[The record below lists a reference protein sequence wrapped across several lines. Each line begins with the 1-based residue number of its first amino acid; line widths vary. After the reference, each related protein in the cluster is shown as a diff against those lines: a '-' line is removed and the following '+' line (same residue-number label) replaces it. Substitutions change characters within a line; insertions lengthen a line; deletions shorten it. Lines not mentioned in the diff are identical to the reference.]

1 MPELSPE
8 RIASVLRATKRWRNE
23 LVDTSGRNRLRR
35 YRDLKRSTLDL
46 TPGRTEGLS
55 ARALDRLLADRPV
68 TLGELFSEPSSDP
81 DAPLPFDDARR
92 RVNAIHRT
100 ALTNREEKGIET
112 CFAGIGLAT
121 WKVEQGTEPNAPVIL
136 LPLEVEATGAAA
148 RDFKVE
154 VSGDAHLN
162 PVLTHILRDEHDID
176 SEGDEADVAE
186 DPPLDLEGFHTLLAR
201 LEESWSSL
209 PDLTIEPRVVVAI
222 FSYSTMPLVTDLNE
236 NGELFAE
243 SDIVAAIAGDAS
255 AREALTS
262 RICDPDPNQP
272 DTDPPKDE
280 FLVLDADSSQHMA
293 INRVLGGES
302 LVIQGPP
309 GTGKSQTIVNLITA
323 LIARGKRVLFVA
335 EKRAAIEAVTK
346 RLEQVGLN
354 DLVMD
359 MHGRITSRRDFARTL
374 ADSLDHVAT
383 IPAHDYSKL
392 HGRLQ
397 ERRDS
402 LIANDAALHE
412 PREPW
417 KLCVFHMR
425 ERLLA
430 IPEAARTRLRLSQKA
445 AQALDLNGF
454 EQLSGEIEE
463 WINLGG
469 DSLDEDHPEWAR
481 SPITTLDEARQAFN
495 LVRDLANE
503 GLPSAEDAV
512 FAALDEVRFTR
523 PETVEEWQ
531 QVIDFF
537 STVERTLER
546 CHPEIHKVD
555 EAALRDVLILPE
567 GSLAAHMSSQFLE
580 GGPDAEHDSFGL
592 VTRVSDTFLPAA
604 RESLFAA
611 LDQEGLGRPET
622 IRGWQEAVEFLEG
635 VEVTLQRSHPEV
647 YQLDFPALRVAL
659 ELPQNSLKQMVY
671 HLYQQG
677 PDAERQGFDLVTRVG
692 EEVLP
697 AARDALFSALQEVG
711 LSTPHTVSNWEQ
723 VATLLSSI
731 ERTLERCSSGAYELD
746 HPSLSKALA
755 PAGKGSMARMAAQLF
770 SRGYRSARQQILAVH
785 KEPDSLSSADLLRL
799 AEELQ
804 EQTRDWRQRSVSDG
818 HPRLPTNLQAV
829 RQQLDELWRGL
840 DDLGERC
847 GGHHFRDYSHSEIT
861 EMLTKLQAHWESRRK
876 VSSTLRLPG
885 NGMGGSQGGDHAH
898 DVRPP
903 ADILQLVD
911 EASRQVDE
919 WKRRGGRA
927 RTPVP
932 PSNLEEAAKT
942 LGELVQAVDALGA
955 RGGVDDLR
963 DQADADI
970 AATLAALK
978 SHWEGRETVASTLR
992 LTQRLSVSDALD
1004 LLDETA
1010 AQRQE
1015 WKRRGGSGPP
1025 RVPSGLGNTRGHV
1038 SDLVENLATLASVVD
1053 IDDFLRIHQND
1064 LAQTL
1069 ERLAAHP
1076 NLVASLP
1083 RIRELEQRFRKTGI
1097 SRLIDRVG
1105 EAMPPEL
1112 AAAAV
1117 EHAWLRRVLDD
1128 LEFDDQRL
1136 SAFDGE
1142 GHSRY
1147 RDEFAEADR
1156 HHLESTPQRVH
1167 RLTAE
1172 AIISTMNF
1180 HREET
1185 ALVKREAA
1193 KKRRHLSVR
1202 QLFAQAPHVLTALRP
1217 CWTMSPVLAAEMIP
1231 LNRQLFDVVIFDE
1244 ASQIPPAEAIGSL
1257 ARASQAVIAGDSRQ
1271 LPPTSFFGRDSVSD
1285 EDEEDDTGAI
1295 ALTEDMESLLDAA
1308 GVLLRDKML
1317 QWHYRSRDDRLIAF
1331 SNSYIYGGSLT
1342 AFPGALVGSPIS
1354 HCLVP
1359 FRPITG
1365 VTGTRSNPDEVEKVV
1380 DLVLEHARETP
1391 DETLGVIAFGQHH
1404 ADNIENT
1411 LMRRLGELD
1420 DSSLDEF
1427 FSETNEE
1434 RFFVKNI
1441 ERVQGD
1447 ERDVIIL
1454 SVGYHKDANGNL
1466 PYRFGPILQEGGERR
1481 LNVAVTRARSRVT
1494 LVSSFSH
1501 RDMAP
1506 DRSSAK
1512 GAELLRQYLEYA
1524 ASGGK
1529 ELGAGVSDVPLNP
1542 FELSIKEGLER
1553 RGIPVTPQYGVSG
1566 YRIDFA
1572 CAHPDEPGRMVLAV
1586 EADGASYH
1594 SSPTARDRDRLRQ
1607 QVLEG
1612 KGWRFHRIWSTAWFR
1627 DRETELDKA
1636 DEAWKHAVAASDEDE
1651 SSTPGTTKPR
1661 RLSKA
1666 LRPAAPQRGP
1676 SPGVPPRGSPGYDS
1690 IDDYSLGQLVQVAR
1704 WIESDTLLRTEDD
1717 LLREMMDELG
1727 FKRTG
1732 KRIIEALQQ
1741 AISMAR
1747 S

>member
-1 MPELSPE
+1 MPKVSPA
-8 RIASVLRATKRWRNE
+8 RIDTVLRATKRWQND

-35 YRDLKRSTLDL
+35 YRDLKTSTLDL
-46 TPGRTEGLS
+46 TPGRTEGLN
-55 ARALDRLLADRPV
+55 ARALDRVLADKAVSLR
-68 TLGELFSEPSSDP
+68 ELFSEPASDP
-81 DAPLPFDDARR
+81 DSPPPFEDARR
-92 RVNAIHRT
+92 RLNAIHRT

-112 CFAGIGLAT
+112 CFAGVGLAT

-136 LPLEVEATGAAA
+136 LPLEVHATGAAA

-186 DPPLDLEGFHTLLAR
+186 DPPMDLKGFHSLLAR

-209 PDLTIEPRVVVAI
+209 PDLTIERRIVVAI
-222 FSYSTMPLVTDLNE
+222 FSYSTMPLVSDLSE

-272 DTDPPKDE
+272 DTDPPRDE

-302 LVIQGPP
+302 LVVQGPP

-346 RLEQVGLN
+346 RLHQVGLS

-383 IPAHDYSKL
+383 IPAHDYSRL

-417 KLCVFHMR
+417 NLSVFHMQ
-425 ERLLA
+425 ERLLS
-430 IPEAARTRLRLSQKA
+430 IPEAARTGPRLPSEAARKLDRDGFDRLA
-445 AQALDLNGF
+445 
-454 EQLSGEIEE
+454 EEIEE
-463 WINLGG
+463 WIDLGG
-469 DSLDEDHPEWAR
+469 HVLPEEHPEWSR
-481 SPITTLDEARQAFN
+481 SSVTTSQQALEAFE
-495 LVRDLANE
+495 LVDDLA
-503 GLPSAEDAV
+503 
-512 FAALDEVRFTR
+512 R
-523 PETVEEWQ
+523 
-531 QVIDFF
+531 
-537 STVERTLER
+537 
-546 CHPEIHKVD
+546 
-555 EAALRDVLILPE
+555 
-567 GSLAAHMSSQFLE
+567 
-580 GGPDAEHDSFGL
+580 EH
-592 VTRVSDTFLPAA
+592 LPAA
-604 RESLFAA
+604 RE
-611 LDQEGLGRPET
+611 
-622 IRGWQEAVEFLEG
+622 
-635 VEVTLQRSHPEV
+635 
-647 YQLDFPALRVAL
+647 
-659 ELPQNSLKQMVY
+659 
-671 HLYQQG
+671 
-677 PDAERQGFDLVTRVG
+677 
-692 EEVLP
+692 
-697 AARDALFSALQEVG
+697 ALFSALDDAGVRHPG
-711 LSTPHTVSNWEQ
+711 TVAEWEQ
-723 VATLLSSI
+723 VVTYLSGL
-731 ERTLERCSSGAYELD
+731 ERTLDRCHVDVYELD
-746 HPSLSKALA
+746 LSALQRDLA
-755 PAGKGSMARMAAQLF
+755 RARGSVWARTAAQLF
-770 SRGYRSARQQILAVH
+770 SGTYRKARARVG
-785 KEPDSLSSADLLRL
+785 A
-799 AEELQ
+799 
-804 EQTRDWRQRSVSDG
+804 
-818 HPRLPTNLQAV
+818 
-829 RQQLDELWRGL
+829 
-840 DDLGERC
+840 
-847 GGHHFRDYSHSEIT
+847 
-861 EMLTKLQAHWESRRK
+861 
-876 VSSTLRLPG
+876 TLRQATDFSAEDAL
-885 NGMGGSQGGDHAH
+885 D
-898 DVRPP
+898 
-903 ADILQLVD
+903 LVD
-911 EASRQVDE
+911 EAAQQVEAWKSRSGSGIP
-919 WKRRGGRA
+919 R
-927 RTPVP
+927 VP
-932 PSNLEEAAKT
+932 PG
-942 LGELVQAVDALGA
+942 LGNAQERVSALGA
-955 RGGVDDLR
+955 GLE
-963 DQADADI
+963 A
-970 AATLAALK
+970 LA
-978 SHWEGRETVASTLR
+978 RVT
-992 LTQRLSVSDALD
+992 ALD
-1004 LLDETA
+1004 
-1010 AQRQE
+1010 
-1015 WKRRGGSGPP
+1015 
-1025 RVPSGLGNTRGHV
+1025 GLENRPHA
-1038 SDLVENLATLASVVD
+1038 DLGEM
-1053 IDDFLRIHQND
+1053 
-1064 LAQTL
+1064 L
-1069 ERLAAHP
+1069 ERLASSRTV
-1076 NLVASLP
+1076 VANLP
-1083 RIRELEQRFRKTGI
+1083 RVRELEAQFQEAGI
-1097 SRLIDRVG
+1097 ASTLA
-1105 EAMPPEL
+1105 ENTPSEL
-1112 AAAAV
+1112 AIRTV
-1117 EHAWLRRVLDD
+1117 EYAWLRRVLDD
-1128 LEFDDQRL
+1128 LEFDDRRL
-1136 SAFDGE
+1136 SAFDSE
-1142 GHSRY
+1142 GHSRH

-1172 AIISTMNF
+1172 AIINTMNF

-1185 ALVKREAA
+1185 ALVKKEAA

-1271 LPPTSFFGRDSVSD
+1271 LPPTSFFGRDSASD
-1285 EDEEDDTGAI
+1285 DDDDDDVV
-1295 ALTEDMESLLDAA
+1295 ALTADIESLLDASA
-1308 GVLLRDKML
+1308 ALLRDKML

-1342 AFPGALVGSPIS
+1342 AFPGAIVDSPIS

-1359 FRPITG
+1359 FRPISG

-1380 DLVLEHARETP
+1380 DLVLEHAHTTP
-1391 DETLGVIAFGQHH
+1391 KETLGVIAFGQHH
-1404 ADNIENT
+1404 ADNIENA
-1411 LMRRLGELD
+1411 LMRRLGDLN

-1501 RDMAP
+1501 RDMDP
-1506 DRSSAK
+1506 GRSSAK

-1524 ASGGK
+1524 ASGGT
-1529 ELGAGVSDVPLNP
+1529 ELGAEVSDVPLNP

-1553 RGIPVTPQYGVSG
+1553 RGIPVTAQYGVSG

-1572 CAHPDEPGRMVLAV
+1572 CAHPGEPGRMVLAV

-1594 SSPTARDRDRLRQ
+1594 SSHTARDRDRLRQ

-1612 KGWRFHRIWSTAWFR
+1612 KGWRFHRIWSTSWFR
-1627 DRETELDKA
+1627 DREAELDKA
-1636 DEAWKHAVAASDEDE
+1636 EEAWRQAVAASDDGASPAPNPGERQGP
-1651 SSTPGTTKPR
+1651 ST
-1661 RLSKA
+1661 A
-1666 LRPAAPQRGP
+1666 LRPASPQRGP
-1676 SPGVPPRGSPGYDS
+1676 SPGVPPKGSPGYNS
-1690 IDDYSLGQLVQVAR
+1690 IDDYSLGQLVQVAS

-1727 FKRTG
+1727 FRRSG
-1732 KRIIEALQQ
+1732 KRITEALQS
-1741 AISMAR
+1741 AIRRAR
-1747 S
+1747 ST

>member
-1 MPELSPE
+1 MPKPSSARLDT
-8 RIASVLRATKRWRNE
+8 VLRATKRWQND

-35 YRDLKRSTLDL
+35 YRDLKTSTLDL
-46 TPGRTEGLS
+46 TPEQAEGLNT
-55 ARALDRLLADRPV
+55 RALNRLLADKPV
-68 TLGELFSEPSSDP
+68 TLGELFSEPPSDR

-92 RVNAIHRT
+92 RLNVIHRT

-176 SEGDEADVAE
+176 AEGDEADVAE
-186 DPPLDLEGFHTLLAR
+186 DPPMDLAGFHTLLAH

-209 PDLTIEPRVVVAI
+209 PDLTIERRVVVAI
-222 FSYSTMPLVTDLNE
+222 FSYSTMPLVSDLNE

-272 DTDPPKDE
+272 DIDPPREE

-346 RLEQVGLN
+346 RLDQVGLS

-402 LIANDAALHE
+402 LIANDLALHE

-430 IPEAARTRLRLSQKA
+430 IPDGARTKQRLSQKA
-445 AQALDLNGF
+445 AQALDLDSF
-454 EQLSGEIEE
+454 ERLSGEIEE
-463 WINLGG
+463 WLDLGG
-469 DSLDEDHPEWAR
+469 HTLDEDHPEWAR
-481 SPITTLDEARQAFN
+481 STVATNDDARAGFD
-495 LVRDLANE
+495 LVRDLAHE
-503 GLPSAEDAV
+503 GLPSAQDAT
-512 FAALDEVRFTR
+512 FGALDEVGLAS
-523 PETVEEWQ
+523 PPTVAEWQ
-531 QVIDFF
+531 LAIDFL
-537 STVERTLER
+537 SAVETTLER
-546 CHPEIHKVD
+546 SHPDIYKAD
-555 EAALRDVLILPE
+555 EAALHEVLTFPE
-567 GSLAAHMSSQFLE
+567 GSLTAQMSTHFLE
-580 GGPDAEHDSFGL
+580 EGPDPEHESFDLSMQVGETL
-592 VTRVSDTFLPAA
+592 LPAA
-604 RESLFAA
+604 RDSIFAA
-611 LDQEGLGRPET
+611 LDQEGLNRPET
-622 IRGWQEAVEFLEG
+622 VRGWQQVVEFLES
-635 VEVTLQRSHPEV
+635 VEETLKWSHPEV
-647 YQLDFPALRVAL
+647 YRLDFTALRTAL
-659 ELPQNSLKQMVY
+659 TLPEGSLRQIVVQL
-671 HLYQQG
+671 HEQG
-677 PDAERQGFDLVTRVG
+677 PDAEREGFDLITRLA

-697 AARDALFSALQEVG
+697 AARDALFAAVQEVG
-711 LSTPHTVSNWEQ
+711 LSTPHTVSNWERV
-723 VATLLSSI
+723 VALLSSI

-746 HPSLSKALA
+746 HAPLRKALA
-755 PAGKGSMARMAAQLF
+755 PAGKGGMARIAAQLL

-785 KEPDSLSSADLLRL
+785 KEPDSLSSTDLLRL
-799 AEELQ
+799 AEELD
-804 EQTRDWRQRSVSDG
+804 EQAKEWRQQSVGDG
-818 HPRLPTNLQAV
+818 HPRLPSNLQTT
-829 RQQLDELWRGL
+829 RELLEELGHCLDE
-840 DDLGERC
+840 LGERC
-847 GGHHFRDYSHSEIT
+847 GGQEFYQYSQGELTEI
-861 EMLTKLQAHWESRRK
+861 LAKLQAHWEARRK
-876 VSSTLRLPG
+876 VSSTLRLPEHG
-885 NGMGGSQGGDHAH
+885 IASSRSGDHEN

-903 ADILQLVD
+903 AHLLELLG
-911 EASRQVDE
+911 EASEQVNE

-927 RTPVP
+927 GSPVP
-932 PSNLEEAAKT
+932 PSNLEEAGT
-942 LGELVQAVDALGA
+942 LLGELVQVVDVLGDW
-955 RGGVDDLR
+955 GGVDDLR
-963 DQADADI
+963 DRPYANV

-978 SHWEGRETVASTLR
+978 SHWEGREEVASTLR
-992 LTQRLSVSDALD
+992 SAERLSASDALD
-1004 LLDETA
+1004 LLDVTE
-1010 AQRQE
+1010 AQKQE
-1015 WKRRGGSGPP
+1015 WKRRGGSETP
-1025 RVPSGLGNTRGHV
+1025 RVPSGLGGARERV
-1038 SDLVENLATLASVVD
+1038 AELVRNLGTLADIVD
-1053 IDDFLRIHQND
+1053 VGDSQGVHPDEMS
-1064 LAQTL
+1064 QTL
-1069 ERLAAHP
+1069 KRLAAHP
-1076 NLVASLP
+1076 NVVASLP
-1083 RIRELEQRFRKTGI
+1083 RIRELEQRFRKAGV
-1097 SRLIDRVG
+1097 SRLLDRVG
-1105 EAMPPEL
+1105 ETIAPEL
-1112 AAAAV
+1112 AVPAV

-1128 LEFDDQRL
+1128 LEFDDRRL
-1136 SAFDGE
+1136 STFDGE
-1142 GHSRY
+1142 GHSRL
-1147 RDEFAEADR
+1147 RDEFADADR
-1156 HHLESTPQRVH
+1156 VHLESTPQRVH

-1172 AIISTMNF
+1172 AIVSTMNF

-1185 ALVKREAA
+1185 ALVKTEAA
-1193 KKRRHLSVR
+1193 KKRRHRSVR

-1285 EDEEDDTGAI
+1285 EDEEDADAV
-1295 ALTEDMESLLDAA
+1295 ALTGDIESLLDAA

-1342 AFPGALVGSPIS
+1342 AFPGAIVDSPIS

-1365 VTGTRSNPDEVEKVV
+1365 VTGTRSNPDEVEMVV
-1380 DLVLEHARETP
+1380 DLVLDHARETP
-1391 DETLGVIAFGQHH
+1391 TETLGVIAFGQHH
-1404 ADNIENT
+1404 AANIENA
-1411 LMRRLGELD
+1411 LMRRLGELN

-1481 LNVAVTRARSRVT
+1481 LNVAVTRARSRVS

-1501 RDMAP
+1501 RDMDP
-1506 DRSSAK
+1506 GRSSAK

-1553 RGIPVTPQYGVSG
+1553 RGIPVTAQYGVSG

-1572 CAHPDEPGRMVLAV
+1572 CAHPEEPGRMVLAV

-1594 SSPTARDRDRLRQ
+1594 SSHTARDRDRLRQ

-1627 DRETELDKA
+1627 DREAELDKA
-1636 DEAWKHAVAASDEDE
+1636 EEAWKQAVAASDEE
-1651 SSTPGTTKPR
+1651 APPPATAKPKNT
-1661 RLSKA
+1661 SKA
-1666 LRPAAPQRGP
+1666 FHPPSPQRAP

-1690 IDDYSLGQLVQVAR
+1690 IDDYSLGQLVQLAR

-1727 FKRTG
+1727 FKRSG
-1732 KRIIEALQQ
+1732 KRITEALQR
-1741 AISMAR
+1741 AIRRAR

>member
-1 MPELSPE
+1 MPQVSPA
-8 RIASVLRATKRWRNE
+8 RIDTVLRATKRWQNE

-35 YRDLKRSTLDL
+35 YRDLKTSTIDL
-46 TPGRTEGLS
+46 TPGRAEGLN
-55 ARALDRLLADRPV
+55 ARALDRVLADRAV
-68 TLGELFSEPSSDP
+68 SLRELFSEPASDP
-81 DAPLPFDDARR
+81 DAPPPFEDARR
-92 RVNAIHRT
+92 RLNAIHRT

-136 LPLEVEATGAAA
+136 LPLEVHATGAAA
-148 RDFKVE
+148 RDFKIE

-186 DPPLDLEGFHTLLAR
+186 DPPMDLDGFRTLLAR

-222 FSYSTMPLVTDLNE
+222 FSYSTMPLVSDLSE

-272 DTDPPKDE
+272 DIDPPKDE

-302 LVIQGPP
+302 LVVQGPP

-323 LIARGKRVLFVA
+323 LVARGKRVLFVA

-346 RLEQVGLN
+346 RLDTVGLS

-383 IPAHDYSKL
+383 IPAHDYSRL

-402 LIANDAALHE
+402 LIANDAALHQ

-417 KLCVFHMR
+417 NLCVFHMR

-430 IPEAARTRLRLSQKA
+430 TPEVARSRLRLSTEASQK
-445 AQALDLNGF
+445 LDKEGF
-454 EQLSGEIEE
+454 ERLAEDIEE
-463 WINLGG
+463 WLDLGG
-469 DSLDEDHPEWAR
+469 HTLAEEYPEWSGSSIA
-481 SPITTLDEARQAFN
+481 TTDEARQAFD
-495 LVRDLANE
+495 LIRDLASE
-503 GLPSAEDAV
+503 GLPGTRETLFGAV
-512 FAALDEVRFTR
+512 GEVGLER
-523 PETVEEWQ
+523 PASVAGWQEAVDFLSRVEA
-531 QVIDFF
+531 
-537 STVERTLER
+537 TLAR
-546 CHPEIHKVD
+546 CHPEIY
-555 EAALRDVLILPE
+555 ALDHPALVKAVSLSE
-567 GSLAAHMSSQFLE
+567 GSSAAAIA
-580 GGPDAEHDSFGL
+580 DN
-592 VTRVSDTFLPAA
+592 
-604 RESLFAA
+604 LFE
-611 LDQEGLGRPET
+611 Q
-622 IRGWQEAVEFLEG
+622 G
-635 VEVTLQRSHPEV
+635 VE
-647 YQLDFPALRVAL
+647 L
-659 ELPQNSLKQMVY
+659 EQ
-671 HLYQQG
+671 
-677 PDAERQGFDLVTRVG
+677 EGFDLIARLEGEALPDIGELLFTALDDVG
-692 EEVLP
+692 LAHP
-697 AARDALFSALQEVG
+697 ATISEWENTANFLSALAE
-711 LSTPHTVSNWEQ
+711 
-723 VATLLSSI
+723 
-731 ERTLERCSSGAYELD
+731 TLEQCRIELFELD
-746 HPSLSKALA
+746 LGDLCTSLA
-755 PAGKGSMARMAAQLF
+755 PARGGALGRLTASLF
-770 SRGYRSARQQILAVH
+770 SGRYRGARRMLRSVLHEA
-785 KEPDSLSSADLLRL
+785 DNLSDADLLDL
-799 AEELQ
+799 AA
-804 EQTRDWRQRSVSDG
+804 TARDQ
-818 HPRLPTNLQAV
+818 
-829 RQQLDELWRGL
+829 
-840 DDLGERC
+840 LGEWK
-847 GGHHFRDYSHSEIT
+847 G
-861 EMLTKLQAHWESRRK
+861 RR
-876 VSSTLRLPG
+876 VGDNLP
-885 NGMGGSQGGDHAH
+885 
-898 DVRPP
+898 R
-903 ADILQLVD
+903 
-911 EASRQVDE
+911 
-919 WKRRGGRA
+919 
-927 RTPVP
+927 P
-932 PSNLEEAAKT
+932 PSNLSQVRE
-942 LGELVQAVDALGA
+942 GISELLA
-955 RGGVDDLR
+955 DLR
-963 DQADADI
+963 ELSERGRVSDLQEHTHTELAEVLGLLRGHQEAKREI
-970 AATLAALK
+970 APALRNP
-978 SHWEGRETVASTLR
+978 E
-992 LTQRLSVSDALD
+992 RLSAHAAVN
-1004 LLDETA
+1004 LLEETIE
-1010 AQRQE
+1010 QTE
-1015 WKRRGGSGPP
+1015 DWKRGNGEGHP
-1025 RVPSGLGNTRGHV
+1025 RVPSSMHKARERVAQLTENFEAFSKFVELQDPRGSAHGELG
-1038 SDLVENLATLASVVD
+1038 
-1053 IDDFLRIHQND
+1053 
-1064 LAQTL
+1064 QTL

-1076 NLVASLP
+1076 SVVASLP
-1083 RIRELEQRFRKTGI
+1083 RIREIERRFQEAGVEGVI
-1097 SRLIDRVG
+1097 ERVG
-1105 EAMPPEL
+1105 SSIPPEL
-1112 AAAAV
+1112 TVRAV

-1128 LEFDDQRL
+1128 LEFDDRRL
-1136 SAFDGE
+1136 SAFDSE
-1142 GHSRY
+1142 GHSRH

-1185 ALVKREAA
+1185 ALVKKEAA

-1257 ARASQAVIAGDSRQ
+1257 ARASQAVVAGDSRQ
-1271 LPPTSFFGRDSVSD
+1271 LPPTSFFGRDSVGD
-1285 EDEEDDTGAI
+1285 EDDDDDVV
-1295 ALTEDMESLLDAA
+1295 ALTADIESLLDASA
-1308 GVLLRDKML
+1308 ALLRDKML

-1342 AFPGALVGSPIS
+1342 AFPGAIVDSPIS

-1365 VTGTRSNPDEVEKVV
+1365 ATGTRSNPDEVEKVV
-1380 DLVLEHARETP
+1380 DLVLEHAREMP
-1391 DETLGVIAFGQHH
+1391 NETLGVIAFGQHH
-1404 ADNIENT
+1404 ADNIENA
-1411 LMRRLGELD
+1411 LMRRLGDLND
-1420 DSSLDEF
+1420 YSLDEF

-1501 RDMAP
+1501 RDMDP
-1506 DRSSAK
+1506 GRSSAK

-1553 RGIPVTPQYGVSG
+1553 RGIPVTAQYGVSG

-1572 CAHPDEPGRMVLAV
+1572 CAHPEEPGQMVLAV

-1594 SSPTARDRDRLRQ
+1594 SSHTARDRDRLRQ

-1627 DRETELDKA
+1627 DREAELDKA
-1636 DEAWKHAVAASDEDE
+1636 EEAWKEAVKASGQDEPMAAMAAGHHNTPSP
-1651 SSTPGTTKPR
+1651 STVP
-1661 RLSKA
+1661 
-1666 LRPAAPQRGP
+1666 PQRGV
-1676 SPGVPPRGSPGYDS
+1676 SPRIPRRGTSGYDS
-1690 IDDYSLGQLVQVAR
+1690 IEDYTQQQLVRLAQ

-1717 LLREMMDELG
+1717 LLREMMEELG
-1727 FKRTG
+1727 FTRSG
-1732 KRIIEALQQ
+1732 KRITAALTK
-1741 AISMAR
+1741 AIQRAR
-1747 S
+1747 NPAS

>member
-1 MPELSPE
+1 MPEVSHA
-8 RIASVLRATKRWRNE
+8 RIDTVLRATKRWQNE

-35 YRDLKRSTLDL
+35 YRDLKTSTLDL
-46 TPGRTEGLS
+46 TPGRTEGLN
-55 ARALDRLLADRPV
+55 ARALNRVLADKAV
-68 TLGELFSEPSSDP
+68 SLGELFSEPANDP
-81 DAPLPFDDARR
+81 HASPPFEDARR
-92 RVNAIHRT
+92 RLNAIHRT

-136 LPLEVEATGAAA
+136 LPLEVHASGAAA
-148 RDFKVE
+148 RDFKIE

-186 DPPLDLEGFHTLLAR
+186 DPPMDLEGFHSLLAR
-201 LEESWSSL
+201 LGESWSNL
-209 PDLTIEPRVVVAI
+209 PDLTIEPRIVVAN
-222 FSYSTMPLVTDLNE
+222 FSYSTMPLVSDLSE

-255 AREALTS
+255 AREALTA

-272 DTDPPKDE
+272 DIDPPRDE

-335 EKRAAIEAVTK
+335 EKRAAIDAVTK
-346 RLEQVGLN
+346 RLDQVGLS

-383 IPAHDYSKL
+383 IPAHDYSRL
-392 HGRLQ
+392 HGRL
-397 ERRDS
+397 EDRRNS
-402 LIANDAALHE
+402 LIANDAALHQ

-417 KLCVFHMR
+417 NLCVFHMR

-430 IPEAARTRLRLSQKA
+430 IPEAARSRLRLSTEASRK
-445 AQALDLNGF
+445 LDKEGF
-454 EQLSGEIEE
+454 ERLAEDIEE
-463 WINLGG
+463 WLDLGG
-469 DSLDEDHPEWAR
+469 HTLAEEYPEWSGSSIA
-481 SPITTLDEARQAFN
+481 TTAEAREAFD
-495 LVRDLANE
+495 LIRDLASE
-503 GLPSAEDAV
+503 GLPGTREALFGAV
-512 FAALDEVRFTR
+512 GEVGLER
-523 PETVEEWQ
+523 PASVAGWQEAVDFLSRVEA
-531 QVIDFF
+531 
-537 STVERTLER
+537 TLTR
-546 CHPEIHKVD
+546 CHPEIYGLDHP
-555 EAALRDVLILPE
+555 ALVKAISLSE
-567 GSLAAHMSSQFLE
+567 GSSAAAIA
-580 GGPDAEHDSFGL
+580 DN
-592 VTRVSDTFLPAA
+592 
-604 RESLFAA
+604 LF
-611 LDQEGLGRPET
+611 E
-622 IRGWQEAVEFLEG
+622 
-635 VEVTLQRSHPEV
+635 
-647 YQLDFPALRVAL
+647 
-659 ELPQNSLKQMVY
+659 
-671 HLYQQG
+671 QG
-677 PDAERQGFDLVTRVG
+677 PELEQEGFDLIARLGGEALPEVG
-692 EEVLP
+692 ELLFTALDGVELAHP
-697 AARDALFSALQEVG
+697 ATISEWENTADFLSAVAETLEKCRIELFELDLGDLCTSLSPVRGGALGRLTAS
-711 LSTPHTVSNWEQ
+711 
-723 VATLLSSI
+723 LLSG
-731 ERTLERCSSGAYELD
+731 RYRGARR
-746 HPSLSKALA
+746 
-755 PAGKGSMARMAAQLF
+755 RM
-770 SRGYRSARQQILAVH
+770 RSVIHEA
-785 KEPDSLSSADLLRL
+785 DSLTDADLLDVAATARDQL
-799 AEELQ
+799 AEWK
-804 EQTRDWRQRSVSDG
+804 TRRVGDNL
-818 HPRLPTNLQAV
+818 PR
-829 RQQLDELWRGL
+829 
-840 DDLGERC
+840 
-847 GGHHFRDYSHSEIT
+847 
-861 EMLTKLQAHWESRRK
+861 
-876 VSSTLRLPG
+876 
-885 NGMGGSQGGDHAH
+885 
-898 DVRPP
+898 
-903 ADILQLVD
+903 
-911 EASRQVDE
+911 
-919 WKRRGGRA
+919 
-927 RTPVP
+927 P
-932 PSNLEEAAKT
+932 PSNLSQVREGISELLADLRE
-942 LGELVQAVDALGA
+942 LGK
-955 RGGVDDLR
+955 RGGVSDL
-963 DQADADI
+963 QQH
-970 AATLAALK
+970 THTELAEVLGLLTSHQRAKREMAPALR
-978 SHWEGRETVASTLR
+978 SPE
-992 LTQRLSVSDALD
+992 RLSAHAAVS
-1004 LLDETA
+1004 LLEEAIEQTED
-1010 AQRQE
+1010 
-1015 WKRRGGSGPP
+1015 WKRGNGEGHP
-1025 RVPSGLGNTRGHV
+1025 RVPSSLPKARERVAQLAENFEVFSKFVELQDPRGSAHGELG
-1038 SDLVENLATLASVVD
+1038 
-1053 IDDFLRIHQND
+1053 
-1064 LAQTL
+1064 QTL

-1076 NLVASLP
+1076 SVVASLP
-1083 RIRELEQRFRKTGI
+1083 RIREIERRFQETGVEGVI
-1097 SRLIDRVG
+1097 ERARSST
-1105 EAMPPEL
+1105 PEL
-1112 AAAAV
+1112 TVRAV

-1128 LEFDDQRL
+1128 LEFDDRRL
-1136 SAFDGE
+1136 SAFDSE
-1142 GHSRY
+1142 GHSRH

-1185 ALVKREAA
+1185 ALVKKEAA

-1257 ARASQAVIAGDSRQ
+1257 ARASQAVVAGDSRQ
-1271 LPPTSFFGRDSVSD
+1271 LPPTSFFGRDSVGD
-1285 EDEEDDTGAI
+1285 EDEEDADAL

-1331 SNSYIYGGSLT
+1331 SNGYIYGGSLT
-1342 AFPGALVGSPIS
+1342 AFPGAIVDSPIS
-1354 HCLVP
+1354 HSLVP
-1359 FRPITG
+1359 FRPVTG

-1380 DLVLEHARETP
+1380 DLVLEHARELP
-1391 DETLGVIAFGQHH
+1391 NETLGVIAFGQHH
-1404 ADNIENT
+1404 AGNIENA
-1411 LMRRLGELD
+1411 LMRRLEQLN

-1454 SVGYHKDANGNL
+1454 SVGYHKDANGNMA
-1466 PYRFGPILQEGGERR
+1466 YRFGPLNQEGGERR

-1501 RDMAP
+1501 RDMDPA
-1506 DRSSAK
+1506 RSSAR

-1524 ASGGK
+1524 SSGGT

-1553 RGIPVTPQYGVSG
+1553 RGIPVTAQYGVSG

-1572 CAHPDEPGRMVLAV
+1572 CAHPEQPGRMVLAV

-1594 SSPTARDRDRLRQ
+1594 SSHTARDRDRLRQ

-1627 DRETELDKA
+1627 DREAELDKA
-1636 DEAWKHAVAASDEDE
+1636 EEAWRRAVAASDDDG
-1651 SSTPGTTKPR
+1651 SATTAAANPR
-1661 RLSKA
+1661 RLSRA
-1666 LRPAAPQRGP
+1666 LRPTSPQRGP
-1676 SPGVPPRGSPGYDS
+1676 SPGVPPRGSPGYNN
-1690 IDDYSLGQLVQVAR
+1690 IDDYSLGELVQVAR

-1727 FKRTG
+1727 FKRSG
-1732 KRIIEALQQ
+1732 KRITDALQR
-1741 AISMAR
+1741 AITRAR